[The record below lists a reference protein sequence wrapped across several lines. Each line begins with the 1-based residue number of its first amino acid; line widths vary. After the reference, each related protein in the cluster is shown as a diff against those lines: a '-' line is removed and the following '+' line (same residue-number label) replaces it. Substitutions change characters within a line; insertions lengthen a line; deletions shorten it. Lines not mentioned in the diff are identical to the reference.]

1 MGNDELTR
9 GVQDLWAEDEW
20 RQRLAE
26 SSSKPL
32 KIKLGL
38 DPTAADI
45 HLGHTLVINKLRQFQ
60 QAGHQV
66 ILVIGDFTAR
76 IGDPTGKNVTRKPLD
91 DEDIARNAATYAAQ
105 I

>member
-32 KIKLGL
+32 RIKIII
-38 DPTAADI
+38 PRS
-45 HLGHTLVINKLRQFQ
+45 HLNRTSIVIQ
-60 QAGHQV
+60 
-66 ILVIGDFTAR
+66 T
-76 IGDPTGKNVTRKPLD
+76 
-91 DEDIARNAATYAAQ
+91 
-105 I
+105 